1 MACCWNCHR
10 EYTPN
15 HECWVCGQKG
25 STNTHP
31 HDENMVARNNDIPG
45 SCSCPKIQSPAGD
58 TRSER
63 PTPSHT
69 PATGNSARPS
79 TDIVEN
85 QMPVLPHS
93 FTGTPNASVHRI
105 DDAMDLLSTASQR
118 YASSICDFDF
128 TSDGGP
134 VVSVVRTSGMGYS
147 STDQINP
154 DFGSI
159 EIIPRESLPPREKEL
174 SNETK
179 PGPGPAKI
187 DVRGWRRGLLVA
199 SVLAGMFLGFLD
211 TTIVSVALPTIASDF
226 GDYGRSTWVV
236 TAYLLTYMGECSNLS
251 SNIICRMLTIQPSA
265 FAIIISRLSD
275 IFGRQVVEITS
286 FIVFMITSLGCAV
299 SQSMVGLYV
308 ILSSTMVP

>member
-1 MACCWNCHR
+1 
-10 EYTPN
+10 
-15 HECWVCGQKG
+15 
-25 STNTHP
+25 
-31 HDENMVARNNDIPG
+31 
-45 SCSCPKIQSPAGD
+45 
-58 TRSER
+58 
-63 PTPSHT
+63 
-69 PATGNSARPS
+69 
-79 TDIVEN
+79 
-85 QMPVLPHS
+85 
-93 FTGTPNASVHRI
+93 
-105 DDAMDLLSTASQR
+105 MDLLSTASQR